1 METSFKLPMA
11 TMQLSWAV
19 PRVARSARGAV
30 LAQMLELCVRE
41 QLRAVSYD
49 AGVAGSAV
57 ALGSSTSGFELSAYG
72 YSQRL
77 ETLLDSML
85 HNVVNLEQGYKGIKR
100 FKEQKTRLMRALA
113 DANKQAPNA
122 YAAQVS
128 QHLTRRTHWLP
139 EQLLAALKPLQLPDL
154 LNFGKA
160 ITRDDHTS
168 VEALVLGNLDAAR
181 AEKMLAAASKKL
193 VAKPLAFA
201 ERPRQVRVRVEPEP
215 EPNPNPNPNPTEDWP

>member
-1 METSFKLPMA
+1 
-11 TMQLSWAV
+11 
-19 PRVARSARGAV
+19 
-30 LAQMLELCVRE
+30 
-41 QLRAVSYD
+41 
-49 AGVAGSAV
+49 
-57 ALGSSTSGFELSAYG
+57 
-72 YSQRL
+72 
-77 ETLLDSML
+77 
-85 HNVVNLEQGYKGIKR
+85 
-100 FKEQKTRLMRALA
+100 MRALA

-181 AEKMLAAASKKL
+181 AEKTNPNPNPNPNPTPSPSPNPNPNPNQARAEKMLAAASKKL

-215 EPNPNPNPNPTEDWP
+215 EPNPNPNPNPHEDWP